1 MSIDTSKLN
10 GMNENVM
17 HRHYES
23 SLSRSHTIATL
34 SSPGTMALIVGATGA
49 GKSRVLR
56 QTYTE
61 AFGEPSTWNNGHIP
75 IICCNMNNAD
85 RAYFSP
91 RVLMQAMLKN
101 LCNVFVCKPSD
112 IDDWQMDADLKEA
125 VKRAMRDMKKKD
137 MSETTMR
144 ETVLEM
150 GKIRNLQTMLFD
162 EGNLMCLTQRHR
174 FSSDYLE
181 SLKALAIELKIRIL
195 IAATYDIL
203 EVWNHTAQIN
213 RRMRTIHLQRYRID
227 VEDEY
232 AEFAGIVSAFE
243 FDYGLPCGL
252 LMKKLEI
259 IHNQTYGVPG
269 EVASLI
275 ERAIEIAVSMKH
287 NVVEWS
293 DITESFHY
301 PLQLRRLKR
310 EIDEGELQLTRD
322 ETVADQAEAAENAAM
337 ADSNTKKAKRGK
349 PAYRPKDYSVTA
361 PAIFAA

>member
-10 GMNENVM
+10 GKNENVM
-17 HRHYES
+17 HRHYEL

-34 SSPGTMALIVGATGA
+34 SSPDTMALIVGSTGA
-49 GKSRVLR
+49 GKSRLLK

-61 AFGEPSTWNNGHIP
+61 AFGEPSTWKAGQIP
-75 IICCNMNNAD
+75 IIFCNMNNAD

-101 LCNVFVCKPSD
+101 LCNVFGCKPSD
-112 IDDWQMDADLKEA
+112 IDEWQVDADLKQA
-125 VKRAMRDMKKKD
+125 VKRAMRDMKAKD

-181 SLKALAIELKIRIL
+181 GLKALAIELKIRIL

-213 RRMRTIHLQRYRID
+213 RRMRTIHLQRYRNDI
-227 VEDEY
+227 EKEY
-232 AEFAGIVSAFE
+232 ADFAGVVRAFE
-243 FDYGLPCGL
+243 ADYGLPSGL
-252 LMKKLEI
+252 LMNRLAI
-259 IHNQTYGVPG
+259 IYNQTYGVPG
-269 EVASLI
+269 EVATLI
-275 ERAIEIAVSMKH
+275 ERSIEIAVSMKH

-293 DITESFHY
+293 DVTESFLY
-301 PLQLRRLKR
+301 PLQLRRLKM

-322 ETVADQAEAAENAAM
+322 ETVADQIQAAENAALI
-337 ADSNTKKAKRGK
+337 DSNMKKAKRGK
-349 PAYRPKDYSVTA
+349 PAYRPHDYSVSA
-361 PAIFAA
+361 PAIFVA

>member
-1 MSIDTSKLN
+1 MPIDTSKLN
-10 GMNENVM
+10 GMNEDVM
-17 HRHYES
+17 HSHYELA
-23 SLSRSHTIATL
+23 LSRSHTIATL

-49 GKSRVLR
+49 GKSRVLS

-61 AFGEPSTWNNGHIP
+61 AFGEPSTWKDGHIP
-75 IICCNMNNAD
+75 IISCNMNNAD

-101 LCNVFVCKPSD
+101 LCNVFGCKPSD
-112 IDDWQMDADLKEA
+112 IDEWQVDADLKQA
-125 VKRAMRDMKKKD
+125 VKRAMRDMKAKD

-181 SLKALAIELKIRIL
+181 GLKALAIELKIRIL

-213 RRMRTIHLQRYRID
+213 RRMRTIHLKRYLKSD
-227 VEDEY
+227 KEEY
-232 AEFAGIVSAFE
+232 ADFAGVVSAFE
-243 FDYGLPCGL
+243 SDYGLPMGL
-252 LMKKLEI
+252 LMEKLEVI
-259 IHNQTYGVPG
+259 YNQTYGVPG

-275 ERAIEIAVSMKH
+275 ERSIEIAVSMNH
-287 NVVEWS
+287 NVVEWP
-293 DITESFHY
+293 DVEESFHY
-301 PLQLRRLKR
+301 PLQLRRLKK
-310 EIDEGELQLTRD
+310 EIDEGELLLTRD
-322 ETVADQAEAAENAAM
+322 ETVADHVDAAEITATL
-337 ADSNTKKAKRGK
+337 DSNIKKAKRGK
-349 PAYRPKDYSVTA
+349 PAHRPTSYSVK
-361 PAIFAA
+361 PPVIFAA